1 LARSFDLLLMQ
12 SVAFADTEE
21 LVRDVQ
27 IEMVINGV
35 EQMRNQRSQS
45 ATSKRQDRQRGQRSI
60 SLDFPLGTPQTGQN
74 LLAALIPSAAAQMTA
89 NNERKNK
96 RPFALSKIFK
106 KKDKDKDKKDKDKD
120 KDKNKDRH
128 HHHDKDKHHH

>member
-1 LARSFDLLLMQ
+1 MQ
-12 SVAFADTEE
+12 SVAFTNTEE

-35 EQMRNQRSQS
+35 EQLRNQRSQS

-106 KKDKDKDKKDKDKD
+106 KKDKKEKEKDKDKE
-120 KDKNKDRH
+120 KEKSKE
-128 HHHDKDKHHH
+128 KDKHHH

>member
-74 LLAALIPSAAAQMTA
+74 LLAALIPAQPP
-89 NNERKNK
+89 K
-96 RPFALSKIFK
+96 
-106 KKDKDKDKKDKDKD
+106 
-120 KDKNKDRH
+120 
-128 HHHDKDKHHH
+128 